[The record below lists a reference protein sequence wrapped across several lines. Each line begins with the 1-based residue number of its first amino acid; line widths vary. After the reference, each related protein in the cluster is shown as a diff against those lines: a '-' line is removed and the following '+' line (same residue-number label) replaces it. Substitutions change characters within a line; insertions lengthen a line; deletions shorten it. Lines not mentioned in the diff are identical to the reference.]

1 MKENKYDDER
11 FFGQYSRMSRSV
23 QGLRGAGEWHELKK
37 MLPDFNGKRV
47 LDLGCG
53 FGWHCRYAIERGAT
67 FALGIDLSGKMLD
80 KAREIN
86 PSPSIEY
93 KRIAIEDFDF
103 APNSFDIVI
112 SSLTF
117 HYLESFDT
125 VCTEVYKC
133 LTEEGVF
140 VFSVEHPVFT
150 AYGNQDWIYDSE
162 GKPAHWPV
170 DHYFQE
176 GVRHAR
182 FLGEDVT
189 KYHNTYDLRE
199 RVDQG
204 GFLYHPSGG
213 ASTGRIDAG
222 YGSRDARRTSPSND
236 VAYRRSKELKKSV
249 SLWLKRCLFR
259 VLAKPRIK
267 NKKDMK
273 QQDAALVCFSGGQD
287 STTCL
292 FWAKKHFSRV
302 EAVCFTYGQKHSLEI
317 EVARKIAADANV
329 PFQLLD
335 VSLISQLDPNC
346 SLTNASIEMDQEK
359 PEDSYPNTFVPGRN
373 MVFLTFAAILAR
385 GKGIYHLVTG
395 VSEADYSGYPDCRDT
410 FVRSLNVTL
419 NLAMDE
425 QFVIHTPLMDRDKS
439 EVWELS
445 DELGVF
451 DLVRTQTLTCYNGV
465 MAEGCGHC
473 PACKLRK
480 DGLEK
485 YLKRKEENQK

>member
-1 MKENKYDDER
+1 M
-11 FFGQYSRMSRSV
+11 
-23 QGLRGAGEWHELKK
+23 
-37 MLPDFNGKRV
+37 
-47 LDLGCG
+47 
-53 FGWHCRYAIERGAT
+53 
-67 FALGIDLSGKMLD
+67 
-80 KAREIN
+80 
-86 PSPSIEY
+86 
-93 KRIAIEDFDF
+93 
-103 APNSFDIVI
+103 
-112 SSLTF
+112 
-117 HYLESFDT
+117 
-125 VCTEVYKC
+125 
-133 LTEEGVF
+133 
-140 VFSVEHPVFT
+140 
-150 AYGNQDWIYDSE
+150 
-162 GKPAHWPV
+162 
-170 DHYFQE
+170 
-176 GVRHAR
+176 
-182 FLGEDVT
+182 
-189 KYHNTYDLRE
+189 
-199 RVDQG
+199 
-204 GFLYHPSGG
+204 
-213 ASTGRIDAG
+213 
-222 YGSRDARRTSPSND
+222 
-236 VAYRRSKELKKSV
+236 
-249 SLWLKRCLFR
+249 WLKRCLFR

-317 EVARKIAADANV
+317 EVARKIAADADV

-359 PEDSYPNTFVPGRN
+359 PEDSYPNTFVPSRN

>member
-1 MKENKYDDER
+1 
-11 FFGQYSRMSRSV
+11 MSRSV

-93 KRIAIEDFDF
+93 KRIAIENFDF

-133 LTEEGVF
+133 LTQEGVF

-150 AYGNQDWIYDSE
+150 AYGNQDWIYNSE

-182 FLGEDVT
+182 
-189 KYHNTYDLRE
+189 
-199 RVDQG
+199 
-204 GFLYHPSGG
+204 
-213 ASTGRIDAG
+213 
-222 YGSRDARRTSPSND
+222 RTSPSDD

-317 EVARKIAADANV
+317 EVARKIAADADV

>member
-1 MKENKYDDER
+1 M
-11 FFGQYSRMSRSV
+11 
-23 QGLRGAGEWHELKK
+23 
-37 MLPDFNGKRV
+37 
-47 LDLGCG
+47 
-53 FGWHCRYAIERGAT
+53 
-67 FALGIDLSGKMLD
+67 
-80 KAREIN
+80 
-86 PSPSIEY
+86 
-93 KRIAIEDFDF
+93 
-103 APNSFDIVI
+103 
-112 SSLTF
+112 
-117 HYLESFDT
+117 
-125 VCTEVYKC
+125 
-133 LTEEGVF
+133 
-140 VFSVEHPVFT
+140 
-150 AYGNQDWIYDSE
+150 
-162 GKPAHWPV
+162 
-170 DHYFQE
+170 
-176 GVRHAR
+176 
-182 FLGEDVT
+182 
-189 KYHNTYDLRE
+189 
-199 RVDQG
+199 
-204 GFLYHPSGG
+204 
-213 ASTGRIDAG
+213 
-222 YGSRDARRTSPSND
+222 
-236 VAYRRSKELKKSV
+236 
-249 SLWLKRCLFR
+249 WLKRCLFR
-259 VLAKPRIK
+259 VLANPRIK

-302 EAVCFTYGQKHSLEI
+302 E
-317 EVARKIAADANV
+317 
-329 PFQLLD
+329 D